1 MLLLSV
7 KLRQSLSFCS
17 GINFQFV
24 TNFSDSHAVVG
35 KDNESRWAHLKQSEI
50 NLFIKYINRI

>member
-1 MLLLSV
+1 MFLLSV
-7 KLRQSLSFCS
+7 KLRQPLSFCS

-50 NLFIKYINRI
+50 N